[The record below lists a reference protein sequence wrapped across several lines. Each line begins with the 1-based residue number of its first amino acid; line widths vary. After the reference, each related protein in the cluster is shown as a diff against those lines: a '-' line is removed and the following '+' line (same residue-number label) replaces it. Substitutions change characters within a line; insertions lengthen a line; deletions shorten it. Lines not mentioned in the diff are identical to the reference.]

1 MGWGAFAA
9 MPIATNAP
17 HPNAAKLY
25 LNHVLSR
32 NVQETLLEEQ
42 FVKPSGRTDVK
53 SAFMAKIRNAKVQ
66 MISVDDSLGERWE
79 HYEKL
84 FQNIFKL
91 Q

>member
-1 MGWGAFAA
+1 
-9 MPIATNAP
+9 
-17 HPNAAKLY
+17 
-25 LNHVLSR
+25 
-32 NVQETLLEEQ
+32 
-42 FVKPSGRTDVK
+42 
-53 SAFMAKIRNAKVQ
+53 VQ